1 MKILKFTLIEL
12 LVVVAI
18 ISILASILMPSLSK
32 ARASAVFAVCKSNSK
47 QISLG
52 VIMYSSDNSDW
63 VAPTHQGNNDKN
75 QVWSEH
81 TVFPHYLSSQQV
93 FKCPNDEKGEKSYG
107 PNGGSTAY
115 NGLVEYGKSLLKFS
129 QVENDTY
136 LLLEKRSSAL
146 VLDSGWPDIA
156 VFQFWQPGQWSKS
169 SDWHV
174 GAISYSF
181 IDGHVEGLKT
191 PRSEN
196 FTPFA
201 D

>member
-1 MKILKFTLIEL
+1 MKSKDFTLIEL

-18 ISILASILMPSLSK
+18 IGILASLLLPSLGR
-32 ARASAVFAVCKSNSK
+32 ARAVAKFAVCKSNSK
-47 QISLG
+47 QLSLG
-52 VIMYSSDNSDW
+52 IIMYSQDNSDW
-63 VAPTHQGNNDKN
+63 VAPTHQGNNDNN

-81 TVFPHYLSSQQV
+81 TVFPNYISSQEV
-93 FKCPNDEKGEKSYG
+93 FKCPADNEGEKSYG

-115 NGLVEYGKSLLKFS
+115 NGLVNYGESLKQFA

-136 LLLEKRSSAL
+136 LLLEKRSSSL

-156 VFQFWQPGQWSKS
+156 VFQFWQNGQWSKS
-169 SDWHV
+169 STWHV

-181 IDGHVEGLKT
+181 VDGHVEGLKT
-191 PRSEN
+191 PRLEN
-196 FTPFA
+196 FTPYG